1 MAFLIHIVLICSND
15 TQQSEVRLDSS
26 KNVQHPF
33 GPRLPRQRGFGS
45 NRPVTVDIDS
55 LERKIVRVETALIVL
70 TIAGIAIADAWVGPG
85 RSLGPL
91 YLVPLSYSAVTH
103 RTWTTF
109 ALALACLALRQ
120 LFGPLQETRDPWG
133 FFIRDLGIAAI
144 FVVTVGYLHR
154 LGRQRQEFFTL
165 ARAQRDELADERAVA
180 GEVQR
185 RLLESNQG
193 AGVAFDFHAWAD
205 PLKEVGGDYY
215 DLWTP
220 DEDRTVVVVADVAGK
235 GLPAALLMPALRIAV
250 RSAAARSRDP
260 ARIVEEVNEAIYQA
274 TESSSFAT
282 LFFASLGTSRRL
294 LTYVN
299 AGHLPGLLVDGA
311 GEVRWLS
318 GGGTPVG
325 LVAGATYES
334 RTLQLGDD
342 DLLVLCTDGIWEAEN
357 PSGEEFGR
365 DRLARAVLD
374 ARGRP
379 AREVVATIRNEWE
392 RFRQGT
398 DPADDTTVIALRRAP
413 PDDRGSRL

>member
-1 MAFLIHIVLICSND
+1 M
-15 TQQSEVRLDSS
+15 
-26 KNVQHPF
+26 
-33 GPRLPRQRGFGS
+33 
-45 NRPVTVDIDS
+45 
-55 LERKIVRVETALIVL
+55 ETALILL
-70 TIAGIAIADAWVGPG
+70 TIVAIAIADAWVGPD

-103 RTWTTF
+103 RAWTTV
-109 ALALACLALRQ
+109 ALALLCLALRQ
-120 LFGPLQETRDPWG
+120 IFGPLEETADPWG

-154 LGRQRQEFFTL
+154 LGRQRQEFFAL
-165 ARAQRDELADERAVA
+165 ARAQRDELAHELAVA

-193 AGVAFDFHAWAD
+193 AQVALDFFAWAD
-205 PLKEVGGDYY
+205 PLTAVGGDYY

-250 RSAAARSRDP
+250 RSAVARDRDP
-260 ARIVEEVNEAIYQA
+260 ARIVKQVNEALYET
-274 TESSSFAT
+274 TEPSSFAT
-282 LFFASLGTSRRL
+282 LFFASLEASRES

-325 LVAGATYES
+325 LVGNAPYES
-334 RTLQLGDD
+334 HTLPLGDD
-342 DLLVLCTDGIWEAEN
+342 DLLVLYTDGIWEAEN
-357 PSGEEFGR
+357 RSGEEFGR
-365 DRLARAVLD
+365 DRLARVVRE
-374 ARGRP
+374 ARRRP
-379 AREVVATIRNEWE
+379 ARQVVEALREEWK
-392 RFRQGT
+392 RFREGA
-398 DPADDTTVIALRRAP
+398 DPADDTTVIALRRALP
-413 PDDRGSRL
+413 EDRESPH